1 MSVRTR
7 IPSMQE
13 DPIRGTR
20 APDARDARPRR
31 ERAAGAPRLFHA
43 EGLALGAFVTLA
55 EGAFRHA
62 QALRLERGD
71 EVTLFAGDGLEFGA
85 ELVELTKR
93 GATAKVRERR
103 EVDRESPLDV
113 TLVQGVCTAD
123 RMDLL
128 IQKATELGVRRIQP
142 VIASRTVTRLSSER
156 QERRAQHWTNV
167 AIAAC
172 EQCGRN
178 VVPEVAPTIA
188 LEAFLAAVPPAEAKL
203 LLSPTGDRRLADL
216 PRAQS
221 VLVAIGP
228 EGGFA
233 PDERDLL
240 ASRGFAPTAFGPRIL
255 RTETAP
261 LAVIAALQAMWG
273 DC

>member
-1 MSVRTR
+1 
-7 IPSMQE
+7 MQ
-13 DPIRGTR
+13 DQRLPRGN
-20 APDARDARPRR
+20 
-31 ERAAGAPRLFHA
+31 APRLFQP
-43 EGLALGAFVTLA
+43 EGLAPGAIVTLSEA
-55 EGAFRHA
+55 AFRHV
-62 QALRLERGD
+62 QALRLQRGD
-71 EVTLFAGDGLEFGA
+71 ALTLFGGDGDEYLC
-85 ELVELTKR
+85 ELVDLTKR
-93 GATAKVRERR
+93 GAAAKVRDRR
-103 EVDRESPLDV
+103 SVDRESPLDV

-142 VIASRTVTRLSSER
+142 VVTSRTVMRLSSER
-156 QERRAQHWTNV
+156 QERREQHWQAV

-178 VVPEVAPTIA
+178 RVPEVAA
-188 LEAFLAAVPPAEAKL
+188 SMKLDEFVAAIPPADAKL
-203 LLSPTGDRRLADL
+203 LLLPGGDARLAEL
-216 PRAQS
+216 PRAAS

-228 EGGFA
+228 EGGLA
-233 PDERDLL
+233 PDERELL
-240 ASRGFAPTAFGPRIL
+240 MSRGFTGVRFGPRIL

>member
-1 MSVRTR
+1 
-7 IPSMQE
+7 MQ
-13 DPIRGTR
+13 DQRLPKNT
-20 APDARDARPRR
+20 
-31 ERAAGAPRLFHA
+31 PRLHQP
-43 EGLALGAFVTLA
+43 EGLAPGAVVTLSDSA
-55 EGAFRHA
+55 WRHV
-62 QALRLERGD
+62 QALRLQRGD
-71 EVTLFAGDGLEFGA
+71 ALTLFGGDGDEYLA
-85 ELVELTKR
+85 ELVDLTKR
-93 GATAKVRERR
+93 GAAAKVRERR
-103 EVDRESPLDV
+103 GVDRESPLEV

-142 VIASRTVTRLSSER
+142 VVTSRTVIRLSSER
-156 QERRAQHWTNV
+156 QERREQHWQAV

-178 VVPEVAPTIA
+178 RIPAVAPAMKLDEFVAA
-188 LEAFLAAVPPAEAKL
+188 LPSAEAKL
-203 LLSPTGDRRLADL
+203 LLSPGGEQRLAEL
-216 PRAQS
+216 PRAGS

-228 EGGFA
+228 EGGLA

-240 ASRGFAPTAFGPRIL
+240 VSRGFVGVRFGPRIL

-261 LAVIAALQAMWG
+261 LAVIAALQALWG